1 MQSIIAMKMTS
12 LEHKFIDAINRHRH
26 VLLLA
31 LLFVIGLA
39 IRWSG
44 RYFVSEDMTF
54 CLIKWF
60 DTIKDAGGLPAL
72 SSQVGDYGI
81 LYQTLISIMTYLPI
95 QSVVQYKL
103 LSSLFDIPLALVA
116 AAIYRD
122 VRIESLPST
131 PAPDAVRRV
140 RLQSWLVAAV
150 VWLLPTVMLNSSY
163 WGQCDSL
170 YATCC
175 LATLYLLRRNSF
187 TGAFVMLGLA
197 FACKLQTVF
206 ILPIIGV
213 YYLVKKRFSLVWVLL
228 SVAVMWLSGI
238 VAFIYGRSLLAPIL
252 IYTGQVGHYQ
262 EMYMSFPSLWML
274 VGNDYWSMRWF
285 AILLT
290 VAALAV
296 GLWYCLNRK
305 AIVLEGERFYAVAA
319 WFMWTM
325 LLFLPSMHDRYAYL
339 LDLLLVLLA
348 CWDRRFIKYAVIT
361 VLISLYYYGIYLFG
375 DRGNGHVMAA
385 IIYLVTYLH
394 YTWKLVT
401 DVERDQVAAG

>member
-1 MQSIIAMKMTS
+1 MTS
-12 LEHKFIDAINRHRH
+12 LENKFIDAINKHRH
-26 VLLLA
+26 VLLLV
-31 LLFVIGLA
+31 LLFALGAA
-39 IRWSG
+39 IRWAG
-44 RYFVSEDMTF
+44 RYFVSEDMTY
-54 CLIKWF
+54 CLMPWFEKIKA
-60 DTIKDAGGLPAL
+60 AGGLPAL

-122 VRIESLPST
+122 VRLSDMAAT
-131 PAPDAVRRV
+131 PETRSRV
-140 RLQSWLVAAV
+140 RMQSWLVAAV

-163 WGQCDSL
+163 WGQCDSM

-175 LATLYLLRRNSF
+175 LATLYLMRRNSF
-187 TGAFVMLGLA
+187 VGAFVMLGLA

-206 ILPIIGV
+206 ILPIIIV
-213 YYLVKKRFSLVWVLL
+213 YYLVKKRFSLMWILL

-238 VAFIYGRSLLAPIL
+238 VAFAYGRNLLAPIL

-290 VAALAV
+290 VAVLAV
-296 GLWYCLNRK
+296 GLWYCLNHK
-305 AIVLEGERFYAVAA
+305 NNVLSNERFYAVAA

-325 LLFLPSMHDRYAYL
+325 LLLLPSMHDRYAYL

-348 CWDRRFIKYAVIT
+348 CWDRRFVKYAVIT
-361 VLISLYYYGIYLFG
+361 VLTSLYYYGIYLFG
-375 DRGNGHVMAA
+375 DRGNGHVLAA

-394 YTWKLVT
+394 FTWKLVRQ
-401 DVERDQVAAG
+401 VECDTAQ

>member
-1 MQSIIAMKMTS
+1 MTS
-12 LEHKFIDAINRHRH
+12 LENKFIDAINKHRN
-26 VLLLA
+26 VLLLV
-31 LLFVIGLA
+31 LLFVLGAA
-39 IRWSG
+39 IRWAG
-44 RYFVSEDMTF
+44 RYFVSEDMTY
-54 CLIKWF
+54 CLMPWFEKIKA
-60 DTIKDAGGLPAL
+60 AGGLPAL
-72 SSQVGDYGI
+72 SNQVGDYGI

-122 VRIESLPST
+122 VRLSDKVAT
-131 PAPDAVRRV
+131 PETRSRV
-140 RLQSWLVAAV
+140 RMQSWLVAAV

-187 TGAFVMLGLA
+187 AGAFVMLGLA

-213 YYLVKKRFSLVWVLL
+213 YYLVQKRFSLIWILL

-238 VAFIYGRSLLAPIL
+238 VAFAYGRNLLAPIL
-252 IYTGQVGHYQ
+252 ISSGQVGHYQ

-290 VAALAV
+290 FAVLAV
-296 GLWYCLNRK
+296 GLWYCLNHK
-305 AIVLEGERFYAVAA
+305 HNILSNERFYAVAA
-319 WFMWTM
+319 WFMWSM

-348 CWDRRFIKYAVIT
+348 CWDRRFTKYAVIT

-394 YTWKLVT
+394 FTWTLVRQ
-401 DVERDQVAAG
+401 VESDTAQ

>member
-1 MQSIIAMKMTS
+1 MTL
-12 LEHKFIDAINRHRH
+12 LENKFIDAINKHRN
-26 VLLLA
+26 VLLLV
-31 LLFVIGLA
+31 LLFVLGAA
-39 IRWSG
+39 IRWAG
-44 RYFVSEDMTF
+44 RYFVSEDMTY
-54 CLIKWF
+54 CLMPWFEKIKA
-60 DTIKDAGGLPAL
+60 AGGLPAL

-81 LYQTLISIMTYLPI
+81 LYQTLISLMTYLPI

-122 VRIESLPST
+122 VRLSDMAAT
-131 PAPDAVRRV
+131 PKTRSRV
-140 RLQSWLVAAV
+140 RMQSWLVAAV

-163 WGQCDSL
+163 WGQCDSM

-187 TGAFVMLGLA
+187 VGAFVMLGLA

-206 ILPIIGV
+206 ILPIIIV
-213 YYLVKKRFSLVWVLL
+213 YYLVKKRFSLIWVLL

-238 VAFIYGRSLLAPIL
+238 VAFAYGRNLLAPIL

-290 VAALAV
+290 VAVLAV
-296 GLWYCLNRK
+296 GLWYCLNHK
-305 AIVLEGERFYAVAA
+305 NNILSNDRFYAVVA

-325 LLFLPSMHDRYAYL
+325 LLLLPSMHDRYAYL

-348 CWDRRFIKYAVIT
+348 CWDRRFVKYAVIT

-375 DRGNGHVMAA
+375 DRGNGHVLAA
-385 IIYLVTYLH
+385 IVYLAAYLH
-394 YTWKLVT
+394 FTWKLVRQ
-401 DVERDQVAAG
+401 VESDTAQ

>member
-1 MQSIIAMKMTS
+1 MTS
-12 LEHKFIDAINRHRH
+12 LENKFIDAINKHRN
-26 VLLLA
+26 VLLLV
-31 LLFVIGLA
+31 LLFVLGA
-39 IRWSG
+39 AVRWAG
-44 RYFVSEDMTF
+44 RYFVSEDMTY
-54 CLIKWF
+54 CLMPWFEKIKA
-60 DTIKDAGGLPAL
+60 AGGLPAL
-72 SSQVGDYGI
+72 SNQVGDYGI

-122 VRIESLPST
+122 VRLSDKVAT
-131 PAPDAVRRV
+131 PETRSRV
-140 RLQSWLVAAV
+140 RMQSWLVAAV

-187 TGAFVMLGLA
+187 VGAFVMLGLA

-213 YYLVKKRFSLVWVLL
+213 YYLVQKRFSLFWILL
-228 SVAVMWLSGI
+228 SVVVMWLSGI
-238 VAFIYGRSLLAPIL
+238 VAFAYGRNLLAPIL
-252 IYTGQVGHYQ
+252 IYSGQVGHYQ

-290 VAALAV
+290 FAVLAV
-296 GLWYCLNRK
+296 GLWYCLNHK
-305 AIVLEGERFYAVAA
+305 HNILCNERFYAVAA
-319 WFMWTM
+319 WFMWSM

-348 CWDRRFIKYAVIT
+348 CWDRRFTKYAVIT

-385 IIYLVTYLH
+385 VIYLMTYLH
-394 YTWKLVT
+394 FTWTLVRQ
-401 DVERDQVAAG
+401 VESDTAQ

>member
-1 MQSIIAMKMTS
+1 MTS
-12 LEHKFIDAINRHRH
+12 LENKFIDAINKHRN
-26 VLLLA
+26 VLLLV
-31 LLFVIGLA
+31 LLFALGAA
-39 IRWSG
+39 IRWAG
-44 RYFVSEDMTF
+44 RYFVSEDMTY
-54 CLIKWF
+54 CLMPWFEKIKA
-60 DTIKDAGGLPAL
+60 AGGLPAL
-72 SSQVGDYGI
+72 SNQVGDYGI

-122 VRIESLPST
+122 VRLSDKVAT
-131 PAPDAVRRV
+131 PETRSRV
-140 RLQSWLVAAV
+140 RMQSWLVAAV

-187 TGAFVMLGLA
+187 VGAFVMLGLA

-213 YYLVKKRFSLVWVLL
+213 YYLVQKRFSLFWILL
-228 SVAVMWLSGI
+228 SVVVMWLSGI
-238 VAFIYGRSLLAPIL
+238 VAFAYGRNLLSPIL
-252 IYTGQVGHYQ
+252 IYSGQVGHYQ

-290 VAALAV
+290 FAVLAV
-296 GLWYCLNRK
+296 GLWYCLNHK
-305 AIVLEGERFYAVAA
+305 QNILCNERFYAVAA
-319 WFMWTM
+319 WFMWSM

-348 CWDRRFIKYAVIT
+348 CWDRRFTKYAVIT

-385 IIYLVTYLH
+385 VIYLVTYLH
-394 YTWKLVT
+394 FTWTLVRQ
-401 DVERDQVAAG
+401 VESDTAQ

>member
-1 MQSIIAMKMTS
+1 MTS
-12 LEHKFIDAINRHRH
+12 LENKFIDAINKHRN
-26 VLLLA
+26 VLLLV
-31 LLFVIGLA
+31 LLFALGAAV
-39 IRWSG
+39 RWAG
-44 RYFVSEDMTF
+44 RYFVSEDMTY
-54 CLIKWF
+54 CLMPWFEKIKA
-60 DTIKDAGGLPAL
+60 AGGLPAL
-72 SSQVGDYGI
+72 SNQVGDYGI

-122 VRIESLPST
+122 VRLSDKVTT
-131 PAPDAVRRV
+131 PETRSRV
-140 RLQSWLVAAV
+140 RMQSWLVAAV

-187 TGAFVMLGLA
+187 VGAFVMLGLA

-213 YYLVKKRFSLVWVLL
+213 YYLVQKRFSLFWILL
-228 SVAVMWLSGI
+228 SVVVMWLSGI
-238 VAFIYGRSLLAPIL
+238 VAFAYGRNLLAPIL
-252 IYTGQVGHYQ
+252 IYSGQVGHYQ

-290 VAALAV
+290 FAVLAV
-296 GLWYCLNRK
+296 GLWYCLNHK
-305 AIVLEGERFYAVAA
+305 QNILCNERFYAVAA
-319 WFMWTM
+319 WFMWSM

-348 CWDRRFIKYAVIT
+348 CWDRRFTKYAVIT

-385 IIYLVTYLH
+385 VIYLVTYLH
-394 YTWKLVT
+394 FTWTLVRQ
-401 DVERDQVAAG
+401 VESDTAQ

>member
-1 MQSIIAMKMTS
+1 MTS
-12 LEHKFIDAINRHRH
+12 LENKFIDAINKRRH
-26 VLLLA
+26 VLLLV
-31 LLFVIGLA
+31 LLFALGAA
-39 IRWSG
+39 IRWAG
-44 RYFVSEDMTF
+44 RYFVTEDMTY
-54 CLIKWF
+54 CLMPWFEKIKA
-60 DTIKDAGGLPAL
+60 AGGLPAL
-72 SSQVGDYGI
+72 SNQVGDYGI
-81 LYQTLISIMTYLPI
+81 LYQTLISLMTYLPI

-103 LSSLFDIPLALVA
+103 LSSLFDIPLAFVA

-122 VRIESLPST
+122 VRLSDMAAT
-131 PAPDAVRRV
+131 PETRSRV

-163 WGQCDSL
+163 WGQCDSM

-187 TGAFVMLGLA
+187 VGAFVMLGLA

-213 YYLVKKRFSLVWVLL
+213 YYLVKKRFSLLWVLL
-228 SVAVMWLSGI
+228 SLAVMWLSGI
-238 VAFIYGRSLLAPIL
+238 VAFAYGRNLLAPIL

-262 EMYMSFPSLWML
+262 EMYMSFPNLWML

-290 VAALAV
+290 VAVLAV

-305 AIVLEGERFYAVAA
+305 NNILSNERFYAVAA

-325 LLFLPSMHDRYAYL
+325 LLLLPSMHDRYAYL
-339 LDLLLVLLA
+339 LDILLVLLA
-348 CWDRRFIKYAVIT
+348 CWDRRYLKYAVIT
-361 VLISLYYYGIYLFG
+361 VLISLYFYGIYLFG
-375 DRGNGHVMAA
+375 DKGNGHVMAA
-385 IIYLVTYLH
+385 IVYLVTYLH
-394 YTWKLVT
+394 FTWTLVRQ
-401 DVERDQVAAG
+401 VESDTAQ

>member
-1 MQSIIAMKMTS
+1 MKMTS
-12 LEHKFIDAINRHRH
+12 LENKFIDAINKHRN
-26 VLLLA
+26 VLLLV
-31 LLFVIGLA
+31 LLFVLGA
-39 IRWSG
+39 AVRWAG
-44 RYFVSEDMTF
+44 RYFVSEDMTY
-54 CLIKWF
+54 CLMPWFEKIKA
-60 DTIKDAGGLPAL
+60 AGGLPAL
-72 SSQVGDYGI
+72 SNQVGDYGI

-122 VRIESLPST
+122 VRLSDKVTT
-131 PAPDAVRRV
+131 PETRSRV
-140 RLQSWLVAAV
+140 RMQSWLVAAV

-187 TGAFVMLGLA
+187 VGAFVMLGLA

-213 YYLVKKRFSLVWVLL
+213 YYLVQKRFSLFWILL
-228 SVAVMWLSGI
+228 SVVVMWLSGI
-238 VAFIYGRSLLAPIL
+238 VAFAYGRNLLSPIL
-252 IYTGQVGHYQ
+252 IYSGQVGHYQ

-290 VAALAV
+290 FAVLAV
-296 GLWYCLNRK
+296 GLWYCLNHK
-305 AIVLEGERFYAVAA
+305 QNILCNERFYAVAA
-319 WFMWTM
+319 WFMWSM

-348 CWDRRFIKYAVIT
+348 CWDRRFTKYAVIT

-385 IIYLVTYLH
+385 VIYLMTYLH
-394 YTWKLVT
+394 FTWTLVRQ
-401 DVERDQVAAG
+401 VESDTAQ

>member
-1 MQSIIAMKMTS
+1 MTS
-12 LEHKFIDAINRHRH
+12 LENKFIDAINKHRH
-26 VLLLA
+26 VLLLV
-31 LLFVIGLA
+31 LLFVLGAA
-39 IRWSG
+39 IRWAG
-44 RYFVSEDMTF
+44 RYFVSEDMTY
-54 CLIKWF
+54 CLMPWFEKIKA
-60 DTIKDAGGLPAL
+60 AGGLPAL
-72 SSQVGDYGI
+72 SNQVGDYGI

-122 VRIESLPST
+122 VRLSDKVAT
-131 PAPDAVRRV
+131 PETRSRV
-140 RLQSWLVAAV
+140 RMQSWLVAAV

-187 TGAFVMLGLA
+187 VGAFVMLGLA

-213 YYLVKKRFSLVWVLL
+213 YYLVQKRFSLFWILL
-228 SVAVMWLSGI
+228 SVVVMWLSGI
-238 VAFIYGRSLLAPIL
+238 VAFAYGRNLLAPIL
-252 IYTGQVGHYQ
+252 IYSGQVGHYQ

-290 VAALAV
+290 FAVLAV
-296 GLWYCLNRK
+296 GLWYCLNHK
-305 AIVLEGERFYAVAA
+305 HNILCNERFYAVAA
-319 WFMWTM
+319 WFMWSM

-348 CWDRRFIKYAVIT
+348 CWDRRFTKYAVIT

-385 IIYLVTYLH
+385 VIYLMTYLH
-394 YTWKLVT
+394 FTWTLVRQ
-401 DVERDQVAAG
+401 VESDSAQ

>member
-1 MQSIIAMKMTS
+1 MTS
-12 LEHKFIDAINRHRH
+12 LENKFIDAINKRRH
-26 VLLLA
+26 VLLLV
-31 LLFVIGLA
+31 LLFALGAA
-39 IRWSG
+39 IRWAG
-44 RYFVSEDMTF
+44 RYFVSEDMTY
-54 CLIKWF
+54 CLMPWFEKIKA
-60 DTIKDAGGLPAL
+60 AGGLPAL
-72 SSQVGDYGI
+72 SNQVGDYGI
-81 LYQTLISIMTYLPI
+81 LYQTLISLMTYLPI

-103 LSSLFDIPLALVA
+103 LSSLFDIPLAFVA

-122 VRIESLPST
+122 VRLSDMAAT
-131 PAPDAVRRV
+131 PETRSRV

-163 WGQCDSL
+163 WGQCDSM

-187 TGAFVMLGLA
+187 VGAFVMLGLA

-213 YYLVKKRFSLVWVLL
+213 YYLVKKRFSLLWVLL
-228 SVAVMWLSGI
+228 SLAVMWLSGI
-238 VAFIYGRSLLAPIL
+238 VAFAYGRNLLAPIL

-262 EMYMSFPSLWML
+262 EMYMSFPNLWML

-290 VAALAV
+290 VAVLAV

-305 AIVLEGERFYAVAA
+305 NNILSNERFYAVAA

-325 LLFLPSMHDRYAYL
+325 LLLLPSMHDRYAYL
-339 LDLLLVLLA
+339 LDILLVLLA
-348 CWDRRFIKYAVIT
+348 CWDRRYLKYAVIT
-361 VLISLYYYGIYLFG
+361 VLISLYFYGIYLFG
-375 DRGNGHVMAA
+375 DKGNGHVMAA
-385 IIYLVTYLH
+385 IVYLVTYLH
-394 YTWKLVT
+394 FTWTLVRQ
-401 DVERDQVAAG
+401 VESDTAQ

>member
-1 MQSIIAMKMTS
+1 MKMTS
-12 LEHKFIDAINRHRH
+12 LENKFIDAINKHRN
-26 VLLLA
+26 VLLLV
-31 LLFVIGLA
+31 LLFVLGA
-39 IRWSG
+39 AVRWAG
-44 RYFVSEDMTF
+44 RYFVSEDMTY
-54 CLIKWF
+54 CLMPWFEKIKA
-60 DTIKDAGGLPAL
+60 AGGLPAL
-72 SSQVGDYGI
+72 SNQVGDYGI

-122 VRIESLPST
+122 VRLSDKVTT
-131 PAPDAVRRV
+131 PETRSRV
-140 RLQSWLVAAV
+140 RMQSWLVAAV

-187 TGAFVMLGLA
+187 VGAFVMLGLA

-213 YYLVKKRFSLVWVLL
+213 YYLVQKRFSLFWILL
-228 SVAVMWLSGI
+228 SVVVMWLSGI
-238 VAFIYGRSLLAPIL
+238 VAFAYGRNLLAPIL

-290 VAALAV
+290 FAVLAV
-296 GLWYCLNRK
+296 GLWYCLNHK
-305 AIVLEGERFYAVAA
+305 HNILSNGRFYAVAA
-319 WFMWTM
+319 WFMWSM

-348 CWDRRFIKYAVIT
+348 CWDRRFTKYAVIT

-385 IIYLVTYLH
+385 VIYLVTYLH
-394 YTWKLVT
+394 FTWTLVRQ
-401 DVERDQVAAG
+401 VESDTAQ

>member
-1 MQSIIAMKMTS
+1 MTS
-12 LEHKFIDAINRHRH
+12 LENKFIDAINKHRN
-26 VLLLA
+26 VLLLV
-31 LLFVIGLA
+31 LLFVLGAA
-39 IRWSG
+39 IRWAG
-44 RYFVSEDMTF
+44 RYFVSEDMTY
-54 CLIKWF
+54 CLMPWFEKIKA
-60 DTIKDAGGLPAL
+60 AGGLPAL
-72 SSQVGDYGI
+72 SNQVGDYGI

-122 VRIESLPST
+122 VRLSDKVAT
-131 PAPDAVRRV
+131 PETRSRV
-140 RLQSWLVAAV
+140 RMQSWLVAAV

-187 TGAFVMLGLA
+187 VGAFVMLGLA

-213 YYLVKKRFSLVWVLL
+213 YYLVQKRFSLIWILL
-228 SVAVMWLSGI
+228 SVVVMWLSGI
-238 VAFIYGRSLLAPIL
+238 VAFAYGRNLLAPIL
-252 IYTGQVGHYQ
+252 IYSGQVGHYQ

-290 VAALAV
+290 FAVLAV
-296 GLWYCLNRK
+296 GLWYCLNHK
-305 AIVLEGERFYAVAA
+305 HNILSNERFYAVAA
-319 WFMWTM
+319 WFMWSM
-325 LLFLPSMHDRYAYL
+325 LLFLPSIHDRYAYL

-348 CWDRRFIKYAVIT
+348 CWDRRFIKYAMIT

-385 IIYLVTYLH
+385 VIYLVTYLH
-394 YTWKLVT
+394 FTWTLVRQ
-401 DVERDQVAAG
+401 VESDTAQ

>member
-1 MQSIIAMKMTS
+1 MQSIIAMKTTS
-12 LEHKFIDAINRHRH
+12 LENKCIDAIDRHRH

-31 LLFVIGLA
+31 LLFVVGVA
-39 IRWSG
+39 IRWAG
-44 RYFVSEDMTF
+44 RYFVSEDMTY
-54 CLIKWF
+54 CLIPWF
-60 DTIKDAGGLPAL
+60 EKIQAAGGLPAL
-72 SSQVGDYGI
+72 AGQVGDYGL
-81 LYQTLISIMTYLPI
+81 LYQSLISLMTYLPLPA
-95 QSVVQYKL
+95 VVQYKL

-122 VRIESLPST
+122 VRMESLSGA
-131 PAPDAVRRV
+131 PAADAVRRV
-140 RLQSWLVAAV
+140 RFQSWLVAAA

-187 TGAFVMLGLA
+187 VGAFVMLGLA

-213 YYLVKKRFSLVWVLL
+213 YYLLSKRFSLLWILL

-238 VAFIYGRSLLAPIL
+238 VAFAYGRSLLAPIL

-285 AILLT
+285 AIMLT

-296 GLWYCLNRK
+296 GLWYCLNHKTDLLAR
-305 AIVLEGERFYAVAA
+305 ERFYAVAA

-325 LLFLPSMHDRYAYL
+325 LLLLPSMHDRYAYL

-348 CWDRRFIKYAVIT
+348 CWDRRFLKYAVIT
-361 VLISLYYYGIYLFG
+361 VLVSLYYYGIYLFG
-375 DRGNGHVMAA
+375 DKGNGHVVAA

-394 YTWKLVT
+394 YTWTLVSNIKR
-401 DVERDQVAAG
+401 EESLS

>member
-1 MQSIIAMKMTS
+1 MKMTS
-12 LEHKFIDAINRHRH
+12 LENKFIDAINKRRH
-26 VLLLA
+26 VLLLV
-31 LLFVIGLA
+31 LLFALGAA
-39 IRWSG
+39 IRWAG
-44 RYFVSEDMTF
+44 RYFVSEDMTY
-54 CLIKWF
+54 CLMPWFEKIKA
-60 DTIKDAGGLPAL
+60 AGGLPAL
-72 SSQVGDYGI
+72 SNQVGDYGI
-81 LYQTLISIMTYLPI
+81 LYQTLISLMTYLPI

-103 LSSLFDIPLALVA
+103 LSSLFDIPLAFVA

-122 VRIESLPST
+122 VRLSDMAAT
-131 PAPDAVRRV
+131 PETRSRV

-163 WGQCDSL
+163 WGQCDSM

-187 TGAFVMLGLA
+187 VGAFVMLGLA

-213 YYLVKKRFSLVWVLL
+213 YYLVKKRFSLLWVLL
-228 SVAVMWLSGI
+228 SLAVMWLSGI
-238 VAFIYGRSLLAPIL
+238 VAFAYGRNLLAPIL

-262 EMYMSFPSLWML
+262 EMYMSFPNLWML

-290 VAALAV
+290 VAVLAV

-305 AIVLEGERFYAVAA
+305 NNILSNERFYAVAA

-325 LLFLPSMHDRYAYL
+325 LLLLPSMHDRYAYL
-339 LDLLLVLLA
+339 LDILLVLLA
-348 CWDRRFIKYAVIT
+348 CWDRRYLKYAVIT
-361 VLISLYYYGIYLFG
+361 VLISLYFYGIYLFG
-375 DRGNGHVMAA
+375 DKGNGHVMAA
-385 IIYLVTYLH
+385 IVYLVTYLH
-394 YTWKLVT
+394 FTWTLVRQ
-401 DVERDQVAAG
+401 VESDTAQ

>member
-1 MQSIIAMKMTS
+1 MTS
-12 LEHKFIDAINRHRH
+12 LENKFIDAINKHRN
-26 VLLLA
+26 VLLLV
-31 LLFVIGLA
+31 LLFVLGAA
-39 IRWSG
+39 IRWAG
-44 RYFVSEDMTF
+44 RYFVSEDMTY
-54 CLIKWF
+54 CLMPWFEKIKA
-60 DTIKDAGGLPAL
+60 AGGLPAL
-72 SSQVGDYGI
+72 SNQVGDYGI

-103 LSSLFDIPLALVA
+103 LSSLCDIPLALVA

-122 VRIESLPST
+122 VRLADKVVT
-131 PAPDAVRRV
+131 PETRSRV
-140 RLQSWLVAAV
+140 RMQSWLVAAV

-187 TGAFVMLGLA
+187 VGAFVMLGLA

-213 YYLVKKRFSLVWVLL
+213 YYLVQKRFSLFWILL
-228 SVAVMWLSGI
+228 SVVVMWLSGI
-238 VAFIYGRSLLAPIL
+238 VAFAYGRNLLAPIL

-290 VAALAV
+290 FVVLAV
-296 GLWYCLNRK
+296 GLWYCLNHK
-305 AIVLEGERFYAVAA
+305 HNILCNERFYAVAA
-319 WFMWTM
+319 WFMWSM

-348 CWDRRFIKYAVIT
+348 CWDRRFTKYAVIT

-394 YTWKLVT
+394 FTWTLVRQ
-401 DVERDQVAAG
+401 VESDTAQ

>member
-1 MQSIIAMKMTS
+1 MTS
-12 LEHKFIDAINRHRH
+12 LENKFIDAINKHRN
-26 VLLLA
+26 VLLLV
-31 LLFVIGLA
+31 LLFALGAAV
-39 IRWSG
+39 RWAG
-44 RYFVSEDMTF
+44 RYFVSEDMTY
-54 CLIKWF
+54 CLMPWFEKIKA
-60 DTIKDAGGLPAL
+60 AGGLPAL
-72 SSQVGDYGI
+72 SNQVGDYGI

-122 VRIESLPST
+122 VRLSDKVAT
-131 PAPDAVRRV
+131 PETRSRV
-140 RLQSWLVAAV
+140 RMQSWLVAAV

-187 TGAFVMLGLA
+187 VGAFVMLGLA

-213 YYLVKKRFSLVWVLL
+213 YYLVQKRFSLFWILL
-228 SVAVMWLSGI
+228 SVVVMWLSGI
-238 VAFIYGRSLLAPIL
+238 VAFAYGRNLLAPIL

-290 VAALAV
+290 FAVLAV
-296 GLWYCLNRK
+296 GLWYCLNHK
-305 AIVLEGERFYAVAA
+305 HNILSNGRFYAVAA
-319 WFMWTM
+319 WFMWSM

-348 CWDRRFIKYAVIT
+348 CWDRRFTKYAVIT

-385 IIYLVTYLH
+385 VIYLVTYLH
-394 YTWKLVT
+394 FTWTLVRQ
-401 DVERDQVAAG
+401 VESDTAQ

>member
-1 MQSIIAMKMTS
+1 MTS
-12 LEHKFIDAINRHRH
+12 LENKFIDAINKHRN
-26 VLLLA
+26 VLLLV
-31 LLFVIGLA
+31 LLFVLGAA
-39 IRWSG
+39 IRWAG
-44 RYFVSEDMTF
+44 RYFVSEDMTY
-54 CLIKWF
+54 CLMPWFEKIKA
-60 DTIKDAGGLPAL
+60 AGGLPAL
-72 SSQVGDYGI
+72 SNQVGDYGI

-122 VRIESLPST
+122 VRLSDKVVT
-131 PAPDAVRRV
+131 PETRSRV
-140 RLQSWLVAAV
+140 HMQSWLVAAV

-187 TGAFVMLGLA
+187 AGAFVMLGLA

-213 YYLVKKRFSLVWVLL
+213 YYLVQKRFSLIWILL
-228 SVAVMWLSGI
+228 SVAVVWLSGI
-238 VAFIYGRSLLAPIL
+238 VAFAYGRNLLAPIL

-274 VGNDYWSMRWF
+274 LGNDYWSMRWF
-285 AILLT
+285 AILIT
-290 VAALAV
+290 VAVLAV
-296 GLWYCLNRK
+296 GLWYCLNHK
-305 AIVLEGERFYAVAA
+305 HNILSNERFYAVAA
-319 WFMWTM
+319 WFMWSM

-348 CWDRRFIKYAVIT
+348 CWDRRFAKYAVIT

-385 IIYLVTYLH
+385 VIYLVTYLH
-394 YTWKLVT
+394 YTWTLVRQ
-401 DVERDQVAAG
+401 VESDAAQ

>member
-1 MQSIIAMKMTS
+1 MTS
-12 LEHKFIDAINRHRH
+12 LENKFIDAINKHRN
-26 VLLLA
+26 VLLLV
-31 LLFVIGLA
+31 LLFVLGAA
-39 IRWSG
+39 IRWAG
-44 RYFVSEDMTF
+44 RYFVSEDMTY
-54 CLIKWF
+54 CLMPWFEKIKA
-60 DTIKDAGGLPAL
+60 AGGLPAL
-72 SSQVGDYGI
+72 SNQVGDYGI

-122 VRIESLPST
+122 VCLSDKVVT
-131 PAPDAVRRV
+131 PETRSRV
-140 RLQSWLVAAV
+140 HMQSWLVAAV

-187 TGAFVMLGLA
+187 AGAFVMLGLA

-213 YYLVKKRFSLVWVLL
+213 YYLVQKRFSLIWILL
-228 SVAVMWLSGI
+228 SVAVVWLSGI
-238 VAFIYGRSLLAPIL
+238 VAFAYGRNLLAPIL

-285 AILLT
+285 AILIT
-290 VAALAV
+290 VAVLAV
-296 GLWYCLNRK
+296 GLWYCLNHK
-305 AIVLEGERFYAVAA
+305 HNILSNERFYAVAA
-319 WFMWTM
+319 WFMWSM

-348 CWDRRFIKYAVIT
+348 CWDRRFAKYAVIT

-375 DRGNGHVMAA
+375 DRGDGHVMAA
-385 IIYLVTYLH
+385 VIYLVTYLH
-394 YTWKLVT
+394 YTWTLVRQ
-401 DVERDQVAAG
+401 VESDAAQ

>member
-1 MQSIIAMKMTS
+1 MTS
-12 LEHKFIDAINRHRH
+12 LENKFIDAINKHRN
-26 VLLLA
+26 VLLLV
-31 LLFVIGLA
+31 LLFVLGAA
-39 IRWSG
+39 IRWAG
-44 RYFVSEDMTF
+44 RFFVSEDMTY
-54 CLIKWF
+54 CLMPWFEKIKA
-60 DTIKDAGGLPAL
+60 AGGLPAL
-72 SSQVGDYGI
+72 SNQVGDYGI

-122 VRIESLPST
+122 VRLSDKVAT
-131 PAPDAVRRV
+131 PETRSRV
-140 RLQSWLVAAV
+140 RMQSWLVAAV

-187 TGAFVMLGLA
+187 VGAFVMLGLA

-213 YYLVKKRFSLVWVLL
+213 YYLVQKRFSLIWILL
-228 SVAVMWLSGI
+228 SVVVMWLSGI
-238 VAFIYGRSLLAPIL
+238 VAFAYGRNLLAPIL
-252 IYTGQVGHYQ
+252 IYSGQVGHYQ

-290 VAALAV
+290 FAVLAV
-296 GLWYCLNRK
+296 GLWYCLNHK
-305 AIVLEGERFYAVAA
+305 HNILCNERFYAVAA
-319 WFMWTM
+319 WFMWSM

-348 CWDRRFIKYAVIT
+348 CWDRRFTKYAVIT

-385 IIYLVTYLH
+385 VIYLMTYLH
-394 YTWKLVT
+394 FTWTLVRQ
-401 DVERDQVAAG
+401 VESDTAQ

>member
-1 MQSIIAMKMTS
+1 MTS
-12 LEHKFIDAINRHRH
+12 LENKFIDAINKHRN
-26 VLLLA
+26 VLLLV
-31 LLFVIGLA
+31 LLFVLGAA
-39 IRWSG
+39 IRWAG
-44 RYFVSEDMTF
+44 RYFVSEDMTY
-54 CLIKWF
+54 CLMPWFEKIKA
-60 DTIKDAGGLPAL
+60 AGGLPAL
-72 SSQVGDYGI
+72 SNQVGDYGI

-122 VRIESLPST
+122 VRLSDKVAT
-131 PAPDAVRRV
+131 PETRSRV
-140 RLQSWLVAAV
+140 RMQSWLVAAV

-187 TGAFVMLGLA
+187 VGAFVMLGLA

-213 YYLVKKRFSLVWVLL
+213 YYLVQKRFSLIWILL
-228 SVAVMWLSGI
+228 SVVVMWLSGI
-238 VAFIYGRSLLAPIL
+238 VAFAYGRNLLAPIL
-252 IYTGQVGHYQ
+252 IYSGQVGHYQ

-290 VAALAV
+290 FAVLAV
-296 GLWYCLNRK
+296 GLWYCLNHK
-305 AIVLEGERFYAVAA
+305 HNILSNERFYAVAA
-319 WFMWTM
+319 WFMWSM

-348 CWDRRFIKYAVIT
+348 CWDRRFIKYAMIT

-385 IIYLVTYLH
+385 VIYLVTYLH
-394 YTWKLVT
+394 FTWTLVRQ
-401 DVERDQVAAG
+401 VESDTAQ

>member
-1 MQSIIAMKMTS
+1 MKMTS
-12 LEHKFIDAINRHRH
+12 LENKFIDAINKHRN
-26 VLLLA
+26 VLLLV
-31 LLFVIGLA
+31 LLFVLGA
-39 IRWSG
+39 AVRWAG
-44 RYFVSEDMTF
+44 RYFVSEDMTY
-54 CLIKWF
+54 CLMPWFEKIKA
-60 DTIKDAGGLPAL
+60 AGGLPAL
-72 SSQVGDYGI
+72 SNQVGDYGI

-122 VRIESLPST
+122 VRLSDKVTT
-131 PAPDAVRRV
+131 PETRSRV
-140 RLQSWLVAAV
+140 RMQSWLVAAV

-187 TGAFVMLGLA
+187 VGAFVMLGLA

-213 YYLVKKRFSLVWVLL
+213 YYLVQKRFSLFWILL
-228 SVAVMWLSGI
+228 SVVVMWLSGI
-238 VAFIYGRSLLAPIL
+238 VAFAYGRNLLAPIL

-290 VAALAV
+290 FAVLAV
-296 GLWYCLNRK
+296 GLWYCLNHRQN
-305 AIVLEGERFYAVAA
+305 ILSNERFYAVAA
-319 WFMWTM
+319 WFMWSM

-348 CWDRRFIKYAVIT
+348 CWDRRFTKYAVIT

-385 IIYLVTYLH
+385 VIYLVTYLH
-394 YTWKLVT
+394 FTWTLVRQ
-401 DVERDQVAAG
+401 VESDTAQ

>member
-1 MQSIIAMKMTS
+1 MKMTS
-12 LEHKFIDAINRHRH
+12 LENKFIDAINKHRN
-26 VLLLA
+26 VLLLV
-31 LLFVIGLA
+31 LLFVLGA
-39 IRWSG
+39 AVRWAG
-44 RYFVSEDMTF
+44 RYFVSEDMTY
-54 CLIKWF
+54 CLMPWFEKIKA
-60 DTIKDAGGLPAL
+60 AGGLPAL
-72 SSQVGDYGI
+72 SNQVGDYGI

-122 VRIESLPST
+122 VRLSDKVTT
-131 PAPDAVRRV
+131 PETRSRV
-140 RLQSWLVAAV
+140 RMQSWLVAAV

-187 TGAFVMLGLA
+187 VGAFVMLGLA

-213 YYLVKKRFSLVWVLL
+213 YYLVQKRFSLFWILL
-228 SVAVMWLSGI
+228 SVVVMWLSGI
-238 VAFIYGRSLLAPIL
+238 VAFAYGRNLLAPIL
-252 IYTGQVGHYQ
+252 IYSGQVGHYQ

-290 VAALAV
+290 FAVLAV
-296 GLWYCLNRK
+296 GLWYCLNHK
-305 AIVLEGERFYAVAA
+305 HNILCNERFYAVAA
-319 WFMWTM
+319 WFMWSM

-348 CWDRRFIKYAVIT
+348 CWDRRFTKYAVIT

-385 IIYLVTYLH
+385 VIYLMTYLH
-394 YTWKLVT
+394 FTWTLVRQ
-401 DVERDQVAAG
+401 VESDTAQ

>member
-1 MQSIIAMKMTS
+1 MKMTS
-12 LEHKFIDAINRHRH
+12 LENKFIDAINKHRN
-26 VLLLA
+26 VLLLV
-31 LLFVIGLA
+31 LLFALGAA
-39 IRWSG
+39 IRWAG
-44 RYFVSEDMTF
+44 RYFVSEDMTY
-54 CLIKWF
+54 CLMPWFEKIKA
-60 DTIKDAGGLPAL
+60 AGGLPAL
-72 SSQVGDYGI
+72 SNQVGDYGI

-122 VRIESLPST
+122 VRLSDKVAT
-131 PAPDAVRRV
+131 PETRSRV
-140 RLQSWLVAAV
+140 RMQSWLVAAV

-187 TGAFVMLGLA
+187 VGAFVMLGLA

-213 YYLVKKRFSLVWVLL
+213 YYLVQKRFSLFWILL
-228 SVAVMWLSGI
+228 SVVVMWLSGI
-238 VAFIYGRSLLAPIL
+238 VAFAYGRNLLAPIL

-290 VAALAV
+290 FAVLAV
-296 GLWYCLNRK
+296 GLWYCLNHK
-305 AIVLEGERFYAVAA
+305 HNILSNGRFYAVAA
-319 WFMWTM
+319 WFMWSM

-348 CWDRRFIKYAVIT
+348 CWDRRFTKYAVIT

-385 IIYLVTYLH
+385 VIYLVTYLH
-394 YTWKLVT
+394 FTWTLVRQ
-401 DVERDQVAAG
+401 VESDTAQ

>member
-1 MQSIIAMKMTS
+1 MTS
-12 LEHKFIDAINRHRH
+12 LENKFIDAINKHRN
-26 VLLLA
+26 VLLLV
-31 LLFVIGLA
+31 LLFVLGAA
-39 IRWSG
+39 IRWAG
-44 RYFVSEDMTF
+44 RYFVSEDMTY
-54 CLIKWF
+54 CLMPWFEKIKA
-60 DTIKDAGGLPAL
+60 AGGLPAL
-72 SSQVGDYGI
+72 SNQVGDYGI

-122 VRIESLPST
+122 VRLSDKVVT
-131 PAPDAVRRV
+131 PETRSRV
-140 RLQSWLVAAV
+140 RMQSWLVAAV

-187 TGAFVMLGLA
+187 AGAFVMLGLA

-213 YYLVKKRFSLVWVLL
+213 YYLVQKRFSLIWILL
-228 SVAVMWLSGI
+228 SVAVVWLSGI
-238 VAFIYGRSLLAPIL
+238 VAFAYGRNLLAPIL

-262 EMYMSFPSLWML
+262 EMYMSFPSSWML

-285 AILLT
+285 AILIT
-290 VAALAV
+290 VAVLAV
-296 GLWYCLNRK
+296 GLWYCLNHK
-305 AIVLEGERFYAVAA
+305 HNILSNERFYAVAA
-319 WFMWTM
+319 WFMWSM

-348 CWDRRFIKYAVIT
+348 CWDRRFTKYAVIT

-385 IIYLVTYLH
+385 VIYLVTYLH
-394 YTWKLVT
+394 YTWTLVRQ
-401 DVERDQVAAG
+401 VESDAAQ

>member
-1 MQSIIAMKMTS
+1 MTS
-12 LEHKFIDAINRHRH
+12 LENKFIDAINKHRN
-26 VLLLA
+26 VLLLV
-31 LLFVIGLA
+31 LLFVLGAA
-39 IRWSG
+39 IRWAG
-44 RYFVSEDMTF
+44 RFFVSEDMTY
-54 CLIKWF
+54 CLMPWFEKIKA
-60 DTIKDAGGLPAL
+60 AGGLPAL
-72 SSQVGDYGI
+72 SNQVGDYGI

-122 VRIESLPST
+122 VRLSDKVAT
-131 PAPDAVRRV
+131 PETRSRV
-140 RLQSWLVAAV
+140 RMQSWLVAAV

-187 TGAFVMLGLA
+187 VGAFVMLGLA

-213 YYLVKKRFSLVWVLL
+213 YYLVQKRFSLFWILL
-228 SVAVMWLSGI
+228 SVVVMWLSGI
-238 VAFIYGRSLLAPIL
+238 VAFAYGRNLLAPIL
-252 IYTGQVGHYQ
+252 IYSGQVGHYQ

-290 VAALAV
+290 FAVLAV
-296 GLWYCLNRK
+296 GLWYCLNHK
-305 AIVLEGERFYAVAA
+305 QNILCNERFYAVAA
-319 WFMWTM
+319 WFMWSM

-348 CWDRRFIKYAVIT
+348 CWDRRFTKYAVIT

-385 IIYLVTYLH
+385 VIYLVTYLH
-394 YTWKLVT
+394 FTWTLVRQ
-401 DVERDQVAAG
+401 VESDTAQ

>member
-1 MQSIIAMKMTS
+1 MTS
-12 LEHKFIDAINRHRH
+12 LENKFIDAINKHRH
-26 VLLLA
+26 VLLLV
-31 LLFVIGLA
+31 LLFVLGAA
-39 IRWSG
+39 IRWAG
-44 RYFVSEDMTF
+44 RYFVSEDMTY
-54 CLIKWF
+54 CLMPWFEKIKA
-60 DTIKDAGGLPAL
+60 AGGLPAL
-72 SSQVGDYGI
+72 SNQVGDYGI

-116 AAIYRD
+116 GAIYRD
-122 VRIESLPST
+122 VRLADKVAT
-131 PAPDAVRRV
+131 PKTRSRV
-140 RLQSWLVAAV
+140 RMQSCLVAAV

-187 TGAFVMLGLA
+187 VGAFVMLGLA

-213 YYLVKKRFSLVWVLL
+213 NYLVQKRFSLFWILL
-228 SVAVMWLSGI
+228 SVVVMWLSGI
-238 VAFIYGRSLLAPIL
+238 VAFAYGRNLLAPIL
-252 IYTGQVGHYQ
+252 IYSGQVGHYQ

-290 VAALAV
+290 FAVLAV
-296 GLWYCLNRK
+296 GLWYCLNHK
-305 AIVLEGERFYAVAA
+305 QNILSNERFFAVAA
-319 WFMWTM
+319 WFMWSM

-348 CWDRRFIKYAVIT
+348 CWDRRFTKYAVIT

-385 IIYLVTYLH
+385 VIYLVTYLH
-394 YTWKLVT
+394 FTWTLVRQ
-401 DVERDQVAAG
+401 VESDTAQ

>member
-1 MQSIIAMKMTS
+1 MKITS
-12 LEHKFIDAINRHRH
+12 LENKLIETIDKHRH

-31 LLFVIGLA
+31 LLFLLGIA
-39 IRWSG
+39 IRWAG
-44 RYFVSEDMTF
+44 RYFVSEDMTY
-54 CLIKWF
+54 CLMPWF
-60 DTIKDAGGLPAL
+60 DKIKAAGGLPAL

-81 LYQTLISIMTYLPI
+81 LYQTLISLMTYLPI

-122 VRIESLPST
+122 VRLS
-131 PAPDAVRRV
+131 DMAVPPETRSRV

-163 WGQCDSL
+163 WGQCDSM

-187 TGAFVMLGLA
+187 VGAFVMLGLA

-213 YYLVKKRFSLVWVLL
+213 YYLVKKRFSLLWVLL
-228 SVAVMWLSGI
+228 SLAVMWLSGI
-238 VAFIYGRSLLAPIL
+238 VAFAYGRNLLAPIL

-290 VAALAV
+290 VAVLAA

-305 AIVLEGERFYAVAA
+305 NNILSNERFYDVAA

-325 LLFLPSMHDRYAYL
+325 LLLLPSMHDRYAYL

-348 CWDRRFIKYAVIT
+348 CWDRRFVKYAVIT
-361 VLISLYYYGIYLFG
+361 VLISLYFYGIYLFG
-375 DRGNGHVMAA
+375 DKGNGHVMAA
-385 IIYLVTYLH
+385 IVYLVTYLH
-394 YTWKLVT
+394 FTWTLVRQ
-401 DVERDQVAAG
+401 VESDTAQ